1 MVCPMPQTFVRNEI
15 QHFRLSSFL
24 IDYLVNIPF
33 NPIAYMVTGPRVSRD
48 SPPLYSYHI
57 YDASLL
63 IVFNPC
69 ACGSPLESPI
79 QAQSMLYRDS
89 VNV

>member
-1 MVCPMPQTFVRNEI
+1 MICLDCQTCVRNEI
-15 QHFRLSSFL
+15 QHFRLSGFP
-24 IDYLVNIPF
+24 IDYLVINSF
-33 NPIAYMVTGPRVSRD
+33 NPVAYMVTGPRVSRD